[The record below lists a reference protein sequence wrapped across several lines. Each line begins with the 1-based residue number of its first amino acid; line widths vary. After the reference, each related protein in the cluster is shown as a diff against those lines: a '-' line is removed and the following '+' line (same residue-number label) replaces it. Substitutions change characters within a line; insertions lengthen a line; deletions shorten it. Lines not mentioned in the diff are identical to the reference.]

1 MQPALPRRRKPV
13 FLILPFYYAIGKST
27 TLKTFGKEGLQKTV
41 SMFTMFLSPSTGLVN
56 RLLAFFG
63 RNR

>member
-1 MQPALPRRRKPV
+1 M